1 MFLGAC
7 FSGGIFF
14 TIHVLLTRVKHVHL
28 LTGGV
33 GFLILSLVTALFL
46 RHSELFPWLSVIP
59 MMLGIA
65 MMYNVLLSFLSN
77 AVTDKEQGDVMGSG
91 TSLKAIGWLTSGLL
105 ISWLYPNVITIL
117 ILMLAIALLA
127 LICSRKIHRES

>member
-1 MFLGAC
+1 
-7 FSGGIFF
+7 
-14 TIHVLLTRVKHVHL
+14 
-28 LTGGV
+28 
-33 GFLILSLVTALFL
+33 LILSLVTALFL